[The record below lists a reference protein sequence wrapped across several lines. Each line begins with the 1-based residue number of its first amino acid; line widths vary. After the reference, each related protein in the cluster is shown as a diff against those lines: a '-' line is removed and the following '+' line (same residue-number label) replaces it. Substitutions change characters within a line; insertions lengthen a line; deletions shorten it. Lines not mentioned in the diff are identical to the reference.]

1 MTECNDSAPCGLH
14 DSWKALR
21 QRIMEYLERT
31 SIEDLAKAL
40 EQKKRNLEKIRKGTR
55 STTKKA

>member
-1 MTECNDSAPCGLH
+1 MH

-40 EQKKRNLEKIRKGTR
+40 DQKKRNLEKVRKGSR
-55 STTKKA
+55 STTKKS